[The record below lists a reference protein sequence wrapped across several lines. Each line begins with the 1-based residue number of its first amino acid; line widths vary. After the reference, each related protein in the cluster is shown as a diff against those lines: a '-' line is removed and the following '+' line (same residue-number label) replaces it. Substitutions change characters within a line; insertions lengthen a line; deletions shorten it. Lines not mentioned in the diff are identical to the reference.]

1 MRQYDKVDAF
11 IFGGYLLG
19 MVIGIYDTVILTN
32 PWLGLSEFL
41 MVAGATVTIAL
52 IVGVVDGQL
61 KDHYQK

>member
-19 MVIGIYDTVILTN
+19 MVMGIYDCVILSN
-32 PWLGLSEFL
+32 PWLGLQEFL

-52 IVGVVDGQL
+52 IVGVVDGHL
-61 KDHYQK
+61 RDHYSK